1 MNIDD
6 TTSINNTI
14 IKKKKKSQTYLL
26 DSVFFFFMLLAVNYF
41 EIFPKQMGYVF
52 ISESFALNGCIFVAL
67 TNEKLL
73 LLL

>member
-14 IKKKKKSQTYLL
+14 IKKKKKIA
-26 DSVFFFFMLLAVNYF
+26 DISVGFCFFFFMLLAVNYF